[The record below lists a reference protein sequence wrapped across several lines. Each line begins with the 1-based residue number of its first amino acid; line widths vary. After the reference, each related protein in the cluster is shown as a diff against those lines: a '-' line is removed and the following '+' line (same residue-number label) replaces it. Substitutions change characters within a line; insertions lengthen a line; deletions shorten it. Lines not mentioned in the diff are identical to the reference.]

1 MKCEGCSNPAAS
13 RISYSS
19 KGESCDRCGNL
30 GKFTFADVFFNAKQ
44 GAYLDANIT
53 DPVKAPHGTMITS
66 RSHKAEV
73 MKQNGL
79 KEVGD
84 KRHGSRDRF

>member
-1 MKCEGCSNPAAS
+1 MTCACGNKNAY
-13 RISYSS
+13 RISYSAS
-19 KGESCDRCGNL
+19 GEKCDSCGDIVKTTC
-30 GKFTFADVFFNAKQ
+30 ADVIFKAKQ

-73 MKQNGL
+73 MKANGL